1 MVCQER
7 ALTSVCYC
15 ANSGSMDDVVST
27 TDTYGPWSGQ
37 VMSTMKEACRNAFLA
52 GERRLVEAIFTC
64 QVQTAQ
70 DSLGKA
76 YSVLN
81 KRRARVVDES
91 IRDGTD
97 TFIID
102 AFLPVVE
109 SFGLVNDLR
118 KQTSGSATC
127 QLSLSGWELMES
139 DPFVSP
145 QYPPPCANSNMHA
158 LVFQCHWCTLDKS

>member
-1 MVCQER
+1 MKSSLGQS
-7 ALTSVCYC
+7 SVLIF
-15 ANSGSMDDVVST
+15 
-27 TDTYGPWSGQ
+27 GPLHIS
-37 VMSTMKEACRNAFLA
+37 
-52 GERRLVEAIFTC
+52 
-64 QVQTAQ
+64 Q

-81 KRRARVVDES
+81 RRRARIVDES

-102 AFLPVVE
+102 ALLPVVE

-127 QLSLSGWELMES
+127 QLSFACWELMES
-139 DPFVSP
+139 DPFVSQTLNP
-145 QYPPPCANSNMHA
+145 QLHTLHTAH
-158 LVFQCHWCTLDKS
+158 CTLHTAH